1 VQINKRAG
9 VVDRG
14 VSEGCYRLSAWQ
26 GKAWRS
32 RTKDIDSTNMT
43 AGGITGAAAA
53 APTTAT
59 SRSYM
64 KCTRDVER
72 DHSAASHVHVASME
86 PANPCSAWRLPS
98 AG

>member
-1 VQINKRAG
+1 MARQ
-9 VVDRG
+9 
-14 VSEGCYRLSAWQ
+14 S
-26 GKAWRS
+26 KAWRS
-32 RTKDIDSTNMT
+32 RTKDDDSTNIT
-43 AGGITGAAAA
+43 TGGITGAAATTTA
-53 APTTAT
+53 TTAT

-72 DHSAASHVHVASME
+72 DHSAASHVHVASTE